1 MEFSA
6 NYVST
11 GSLWVH
17 SLLYDFI
24 TNEAIPGTGIQP
36 ASFWPGFA
44 ALITRYGPENVELLA
59 ERVRLQQSID
69 DWHRQRRGTQINI
82 TQYHKFLYDI
92 GYVQQTPGTV
102 AVATSNVDEEIAH
115 VAGPQL
121 VVPATN
127 ARYALNAVN
136 ARWGSLYNA
145 LYGSNVIPETGGLER
160 GAAFNARRGRLVIA
174 RGRSFLDDNF
184 PLATGSHTES
194 CGYQVKNGH
203 LAVKL
208 SNRTVSL
215 KDGSQFV
222 ALRGSPERPIAVLLR
237 NNNLHVEISIDALSP
252 MGRIDNAGI
261 ADLIIEAAI
270 TTIIDGEDSV
280 AAVDVEDKVLLFR
293 NWLGLMKGTL
303 TETVEKND
311 QKFVRRLAEDRR
323 YNTVDGDDLV
333 LHGRALMLIRNVG
346 SHLDTDIVLDVNGNS
361 VPETIV
367 DLVVGSVCALH
378 DLRRAS
384 GLRNSRAGSV
394 YVVKPKLHGAEE
406 VSHAD
411 ALFSAT
417 EDLLGMDRYT
427 LKMGIMDEERRTSV
441 NLAACIAAA
450 ENRVFFIN
458 TGFLDRTGDE
468 IHTSMEAGPMIR
480 KNDMRSAIWMNSYED
495 RSVGIG
501 ITCGLPGRGQIGKGM
516 WAAPDAMAEMLEEK
530 IAHPRAGASTAWVP
544 SPTAATLHALH
555 YHAVDVAARQ
565 QELRSRPV
573 SPLNDLLTIPVADP
587 RNWTADD
594 IEQELENNAQ
604 SILGYVVR
612 WVDRGIGCSK
622 VPDTHNVA
630 LMEDRATLRIS
641 AQHVSNWLLHGLVTA
656 EQVMG
661 TLRRMAIIVDRQNAM
676 DRHYKPM
683 APDYNG
689 AAFKAACDLVFKGR
703 TQPNGY
709 TEFILYNRRREAKA
723 RA

>member
-1 MEFSA
+1 MAFSA

-11 GSLWVH
+11 GGLWVH

-24 TNEAIPGTGIQP
+24 ANEAMPGTGIQP

-44 ALITRYGPENVELLA
+44 ALITRYGPENAALLA
-59 ERVRLQQSID
+59 ERVRLQRSID
-69 DWHRQRRGTQINI
+69 DWHRQRQGAKINI
-82 TQYHKFLYDI
+82 TEYHKFLCEI
-92 GYVQQTPGTV
+92 GYVKQEPGTV

-160 GAAFNARRGRLVIA
+160 GAAFNARRGQVVIA
-174 RGRSFLDDNF
+174 RGRSFLDENF

-194 CGYQVKNGH
+194 CGYQVQNGH

-222 ALRGSPERPIAVLLR
+222 ALRGSPERPAAVLLR
-237 NNNLHVEISIDALSP
+237 NNNLHVEISIDASSP
-252 MGRIDNAGI
+252 MGRIDNAAI

-303 TETVEKND
+303 TQTVEKND
-311 QKFVRRLAEDRR
+311 GKFVRRLAEDRR
-323 YNTVDGDDLV
+323 YNTVDGGDLV

-346 SHLDTDIVLDVNGNS
+346 PHLDTDIVLDVNGNA

-378 DLRRAS
+378 DLRRTS

-501 ITCGLPGRGQIGKGM
+501 IACGLPGRGQIGKGM

-555 YHAVDVAARQ
+555 YHAVDVVARQ

-587 RNWTADD
+587 QNWTADD
-594 IEQELENNAQ
+594 IERELENNTQ

-622 VPDTHNVA
+622 VLDTHNVA

-641 AQHVSNWLLHGLVTA
+641 AQHVANWLLHGLVTA

-709 TEFILYNRRREAKA
+709 TEFILYDRRREAKA
-723 RA
+723 DA

>member
-1 MEFSA
+1 MSLSA

-11 GSLWVH
+11 GGLWVH
-17 SLLYDFI
+17 SLLYNFI
-24 TNEAIPGTGIQP
+24 TNEAMPGTGVQP
-36 ASFWPGFA
+36 ASFWLGFS
-44 ALITRYGPENVELLA
+44 ALITRYGPENAALLA

-69 DWHRQRRGTQINI
+69 DWHRQWRSAQINT

-92 GYVQQTPGTV
+92 GYVKQGPGKVT
-102 AVATSNVDEEIAH
+102 VATSNVDEEIAN

-121 VVPATN
+121 VVPGTN

-160 GAAFNARRGRLVIA
+160 SAGFNARRGRVVIA
-174 RGRSFLDDNF
+174 RGRSFLDENF

-194 CGYQVKNGH
+194 RGYQVQNGH
-203 LAVKL
+203 LAVKIL
-208 SNRTVSL
+208 NRTVSL

-222 ALRGSPERPIAVLLR
+222 ALRGSPEYPVAVLLR
-237 NNNLHVEISIDALSP
+237 NNNLHVEIGIDALSP

-303 TETVEKND
+303 TETVEKNS

-323 YNTVDGDDLV
+323 YNTVDGGELV

-346 SHLDTDIVLDVNGNS
+346 SHLDTNIVLDVNGNA

-378 DLRRAS
+378 DLRRTS

-468 IHTSMEAGPMIR
+468 IHTSMEAGPMIP
-480 KNDMRSAIWMNSYED
+480 KSDMRSALWMNSYED

-501 ITCGLPGRGQIGKGM
+501 IACGLPGRGQIGKGM
-516 WAAPDAMAEMLEEK
+516 WAAPDAMAEMLEQK

-555 YHAVDVAARQ
+555 YHAVDVVARQ

-573 SPLNDLLTIPVADP
+573 SPLNDLLAIPVADP

-594 IEQELENNAQ
+594 IERQLETTAQ

-641 AQHVSNWLLHGLVTA
+641 AQHIANWLLHGLVTA

-661 TLRRMAIIVDRQNAM
+661 TLKRMAIIVDRQNEM

-683 APDYNG
+683 APDYDG
-689 AAFKAACDLVFKGR
+689 VAFKAACDLVFEGR

-709 TEFILYNRRREAKA
+709 TEFILYSRRREAKA
-723 RA
+723 GA

>member
-1 MEFSA
+1 MAFSA

-11 GSLWVH
+11 GNLWVH

-24 TNEAIPGTGIQP
+24 ANEAIPGTGIQP

-44 ALITRYGPENVELLA
+44 ALITRYGPENAALLA
-59 ERVRLQQSID
+59 ERVRLQRSID
-69 DWHRQRRGTQINI
+69 DWHRQRRSAQINV
-82 TQYHKFLYDI
+82 TQYHKFLSDI
-92 GYVQQTPGTV
+92 GYVKQDPETV

-160 GAAFNARRGRLVIA
+160 GAAFNARRGRVVIA
-174 RGRSFLDDNF
+174 RGRSFLDENF

-194 CGYQVKNGH
+194 CSYQVQNGH
-203 LAVKL
+203 LAIKL

-222 ALRGSPERPIAVLLR
+222 ALRGSPERPVAVLLR

-252 MGRIDNAGI
+252 MGRIDNAAI

-280 AAVDVEDKVLLFR
+280 AAVDVEDKVLLFK

-311 QKFVRRLAEDRR
+311 RKFVRRLAEDRR
-323 YNTVDGDDLV
+323 YNTVDGGDLV

-346 SHLDTDIVLDVNGNS
+346 SHLNTDIVLDVNGNV

-378 DLRRAS
+378 DLRRTS

-501 ITCGLPGRGQIGKGM
+501 IACGLPGRGQIGKGM

-555 YHAVDVAARQ
+555 YHAVDVVARQ

-587 RNWTADD
+587 QNWTADD
-594 IEQELENNAQ
+594 IERELENNTQ

-622 VPDTHNVA
+622 VLDTHNVP

-641 AQHVSNWLLHGLVTA
+641 AQHVANWLLHGLVTA

-723 RA
+723 GA